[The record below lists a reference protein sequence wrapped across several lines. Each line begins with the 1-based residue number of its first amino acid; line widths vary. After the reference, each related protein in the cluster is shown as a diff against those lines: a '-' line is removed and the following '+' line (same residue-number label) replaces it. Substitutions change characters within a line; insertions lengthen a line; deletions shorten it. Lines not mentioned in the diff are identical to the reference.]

1 MNRQDAQVARGK
13 RPFSMTRTAERPNT
27 RTLFLMMARIL
38 IVEDDQSTRES
49 LAKALIQDGFE
60 VLSAASAA
68 QALRLLERQGAELVL
83 SDIRMPGIDGLELLQ
98 HVRAAQPDIPVLLVT
113 AYASVD
119 SAVEAMKRGAY
130 DYLTKPINLDRLSL
144 LIGKAL
150 EQRRLVREN
159 RELKGQLRERYGLR
173 NIVGRSARMR
183 ALFTTIEQVAA
194 GDATVLIT
202 GESGTGKELVARAIH
217 AESKR
222 ADGPFVAVSCAALP
236 ENLQESELFGH
247 ERGAFTGAHQRK
259 RGRFEL
265 AHRGTLFLDEIGD
278 ISLPTQAKLLRVL
291 QERAFERVGGTETI
305 KVDVRLIA
313 ATNKD
318 LRELMDRGQFRED
331 LYYRLNVVPLAVP
344 PLRERVEDIPVLGT
358 HFLAR
363 LNQESA
369 QKVRGITP
377 QALRLL
383 CAYPWPGNV
392 RELANCLESM
402 VALAK
407 SDEWLTERD
416 LPPNVAG
423 SDPSR
428 ARLDFPVGVRL
439 DEIEKQTILR
449 TLEAF
454 HGNKRRTAE
463 VLGIG
468 LKTLYRKLEEF
479 GQASGQGSEVGGQGS
494 E

>member
-1 MNRQDAQVARGK
+1 M
-13 RPFSMTRTAERPNT
+13 P
-27 RTLFLMMARIL
+27 ARIL
-38 IVEDDQSTRES
+38 IVEDDQTTRES
-49 LAKALIQDGFE
+49 LAKALIHEGYE
-60 VLSAASAA
+60 ALPAASAT
-68 QALRLLERQGAELVL
+68 QALHLLEREEADLVL
-83 SDIRMPGIDGLELLQ
+83 SDIRMPGMDGLELLQ
-98 HVRAAQPDIPVLLVT
+98 RIGTIRPGLPFILLT

-130 DYLTKPINLDRLSL
+130 DYLTKPINLDKLIL
-144 LIGKAL
+144 LIEKAL
-150 EQRRLVREN
+150 EARRLRREN
-159 RELKGQLRERYGLR
+159 LELKAQLRERYGLA
-173 NIVGRSARMR
+173 NIVGRSTRME
-183 ALFTTIEQVAA
+183 ALFGAIEQVASS
-194 GDATVLIT
+194 DATVLVT

-217 AESKR
+217 HTSKR
-222 ADGPFVAVSCAALP
+222 TDAPFVAVSCAALP

-247 ERGAFTGAHQRK
+247 EKGAFTGAHQRT

-265 AHRGTLFLDEIGD
+265 AHRGSLFLDEVGD
-278 ISLPTQAKLLRVL
+278 VAPTTQAKLLRVL

-305 KVDVRLIA
+305 KVEVRLIA

-318 LRELMDRGQFRED
+318 LRELMERGSFRED

-344 PLRERVEDIPVLGT
+344 PLRERVEDIPVLVT

-363 LNQESA
+363 FNQESGRE
-369 QKVRGITP
+369 VRGVTP

-383 CAYPWPGNV
+383 CAYRWPGNV
-392 RELANCLESM
+392 RELENCLQSM

-428 ARLDFPVGVRL
+428 ARLDFPVGVPL

-468 LKTLYRKLEEF
+468 LKTLYRKLEEY
-479 GQASGQGSEVGGQGS
+479 GQPAPIEPSNLTLPA
-494 E
+494 